1 MCTAGMNHMLICYT
15 YSQSKIYFGKILE
28 CWIHVSI
35 PIYRSCITPYIETAS
50 NNKLKAQ
57 CPLCRG
63 EITKNELL
71 EAAQCQEEDEDGREN
86 KETDLF
92 ENVIVDVSSTKIN
105 AVLRQIEISR
115 LKGIHKT

>member
-1 MCTAGMNHMLICYT
+1 M
-15 YSQSKIYFGKILE
+15 
-28 CWIHVSI
+28 
-35 PIYRSCITPYIETAS
+35 
-50 NNKLKAQ
+50 KAQ

-71 EAAQCQEEDEDGREN
+71 EAAQCQEEDEDRREN
-86 KETDLF
+86 KEMDLF

-115 LKGIHKT
+115 IKGIHKT